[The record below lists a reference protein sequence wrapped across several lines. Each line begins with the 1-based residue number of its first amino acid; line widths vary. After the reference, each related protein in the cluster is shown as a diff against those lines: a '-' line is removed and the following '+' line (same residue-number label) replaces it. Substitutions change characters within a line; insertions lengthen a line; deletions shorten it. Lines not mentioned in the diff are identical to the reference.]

1 MSSVNVAMRDG
12 VTVVQFDGPL
22 TAHEVTQIEPAF
34 QKAVE
39 TPKSRIVVD
48 LSKVEILATPAITM
62 FIKAMNHQRTNGGRV
77 IFTGTQGAIDKLL
90 HVCRLDMIM
99 TIVPDP
105 NAAIA
110 QAAR

>member
-1 MSSVNVAMRDG
+1 MSKLGVETKDG
-12 VTVVQFDGPL
+12 VTVIQFAGPL
-22 TAHEVTQIEPAF
+22 TADEVVNVEPSF
-34 QKAVE
+34 QKAAQI
-39 TPKSRIVVD
+39 PKGRIVVD

-62 FIKAMNHQRTNGGRV
+62 FIKAMNFQRTSGGRV
-77 IFTGTQGAIDKLL
+77 IFTGTQGSIDKLL

-105 NAAIA
+105 QTAIA

>member
-1 MSSVNVAMRDG
+1 
-12 VTVVQFDGPL
+12 
-22 TAHEVTQIEPAF
+22 
-34 QKAVE
+34 
-39 TPKSRIVVD
+39 
-48 LSKVEILATPAITM
+48 M